1 MFVKTYENLDSSAL
15 YMLKVDKESVY
26 VVYNSNIDKEY
37 EFKCENTQEFDEKVS
52 KTLKEKE
59 SLGKLLNSCIK
70 QQELV
75 AVTK

>member
-1 MFVKTYENLDSSAL
+1 MFVKTYENLDSTAL
-15 YMLKVDKESVY
+15 FRLKVDKKSVY

-37 EFKCENTQEFDEKVS
+37 EFNCDNTEEFDEKVS
-52 KTLKEKE
+52 KTLENKE
-59 SLGKLLNSCIK
+59 SLGKLLNSSIK

>member
-1 MFVKTYENLDSSAL
+1 MKTYEFPESSAICAI
-15 YMLKVDKESVY
+15 KFDESR
-26 VVYNSNIDKEY
+26 VVITYNSNIDKEY
-37 EFKCENTQEFDEKVS
+37 EFKCDNTQEFDEKVS
-52 KTLKEKE
+52 KTLENKE